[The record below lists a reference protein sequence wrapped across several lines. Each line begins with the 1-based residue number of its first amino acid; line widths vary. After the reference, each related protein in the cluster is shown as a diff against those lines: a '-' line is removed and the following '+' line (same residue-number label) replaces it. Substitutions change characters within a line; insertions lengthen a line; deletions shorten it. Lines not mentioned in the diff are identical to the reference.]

1 MAVIAKVR
9 IAKRLME
16 FPTGQPAQSDRN
28 LRPLA
33 DADLTA
39 NETDSQFAYA
49 QHISEAC
56 SSSPPSLRDLPLS
69 MRKTNLARAM
79 IFS

>member
-1 MAVIAKVR
+1 MGG
-9 IAKRLME
+9 
-16 FPTGQPAQSDRN
+16 FPAGQPSPNRN